1 MSLPALTAVP
11 AHPSTRRR
19 GARGRRVPYLS
30 PVPSTATQPAAGETE
45 TTVLTWDDATTRWT
59 TALAAASRSPRT
71 IRLYASHLRKLATA
85 HPDGPTTVTTDDLRA
100 VLATQGWSPE
110 YRKSLRTAYVGFYTW
125 LVAEG
130 LADTNPAAR
139 LDVISVPQGVARP
152 APEDVITRAL
162 AGAYERVRTMILLAA
177 YAGLRDAEIAT
188 VSPLNYDG
196 NGLYVTGKGGK
207 TRYVPIIREDLAAIL
222 RTAQRNGQPWLFPG
236 QIDGHL
242 SPEYVCRLLSRALP
256 GKWTG
261 HTLRH
266 RCATQ
271 MFAGTHDLLAVGAVL
286 GHSRPETTQ
295 RYVRMPTDALTA
307 AVAAA
312 A

>member
-1 MSLPALTAVP
+1 
-11 AHPSTRRR
+11 
-19 GARGRRVPYLS
+19 
-30 PVPSTATQPAAGETE
+30 
-45 TTVLTWDDATTRWT
+45 VLTWDDATTRWT

-152 APEDVITRAL
+152 APEYVITRAL
-162 AGAYERVRTMILLAA
+162 AGADERVRTMILLAA